1 LASGE
6 FGFYNYVEDVNLY
19 IDPFGLANL
28 NALTSKANYK
38 LYVIYED
45 STKAKILK
53 IGKAKS
59 DDVMPTLNNKNRRM
73 HNSERKAKKQYPNAV
88 AEEYRDLG
96 YTSTK
101 KALGMDFKI
110 NYSSKLIN
118 TNFNIKAIIAEKYLL
133 EKTNTLY
140 KNILPDWNI
149 ILNVIYSSSIYDS
162 NIISISK
169 KGITYSKDLEKHIGI
184 NIPIP
189 LKSEQSWGID
199 KKNVSYQP
207 FYDREKYN
215 YLLEF
220 DFSKFQNIEDCKN
233 AAIIRGIDELFRLGF
248 TLQGKKIQIQ
258 ESKD

>member
-1 LASGE
+1 
-6 FGFYNYVEDVNLY
+6 
-19 IDPFGLANL
+19 
-28 NALTSKANYK
+28 
-38 LYVIYED
+38 
-45 STKAKILK
+45 
-53 IGKAKS
+53 
-59 DDVMPTLNNKNRRM
+59 
-73 HNSERKAKKQYPNAV
+73 
-88 AEEYRDLG
+88 
-96 YTSTK
+96 
-101 KALGMDFKI
+101 MDFKI

-118 TNFNIKAIIAEKYLL
+118 TNFNIKTIIAEKYLL

-149 ILNVIYSSSIYDS
+149 VLNVIYSSSIYDS

-220 DFSKFQNIEDCKN
+220 DFSKFQNIEDYKN

-248 TLQGKKIQIQ
+248 TLQKKKNTNSRKQRLNPALRRILKNCCAFYDKKQQKALKFFKMQIY
-258 ESKD
+258 KY

>member
-1 LASGE
+1 MG
-6 FGFYNYVEDVNLY
+6 Y
-19 IDPFGLANL
+19 
-28 NALTSKANYK
+28 
-38 LYVIYED
+38 
-45 STKAKILK
+45 
-53 IGKAKS
+53 
-59 DDVMPTLNNKNRRM
+59 
-73 HNSERKAKKQYPNAV
+73 
-88 AEEYRDLG
+88 YR

-220 DFSKFQNIEDCKN
+220 DFSKFQNIEDYKN